1 MPRCCPRP
9 PSRSPGPDALANH
22 PAARPPHGPGRP
34 DPARWTH
41 GRIHRGTDR
50 GLRLG
55 AVAEP
60 PLRGGSRA
68 ARSGHRARDPR
79 DPDRRAALLRRA
91 VRQGLPRRRAR
102 VQRRGRQRRRAAH
115 RHPREYNRSIPGA
128 LKNALDWAS
137 RPSGQSSLTG
147 KPTRVTGASKGAIS
161 TALAQSHLKSI
172 LAAQGAPLVG
182 APEVYIRITDDFF
195 TDDGAIAAEGTREF
209 LTGFLQR
216 LHELIRRWQ

>member
-1 MPRCCPRP
+1 M
-9 PSRSPGPDALANH
+9 
-22 PAARPPHGPGRP
+22 
-34 DPARWTH
+34 
-41 GRIHRGTDR
+41 DR
-50 GLRLG
+50 GARTRHDGRMAEYTVGLIVGSVSEPSLNRRFAEALVRLAPGTGLVIREIPIAELPFYG
-55 AVAEP
+55 AQYDKNFPAV
-60 PLRGGSRA
+60 GRA
-68 ARSGHRARDPR
+68 FKDAVDSADG
-79 DPDRRAALLRRA
+79 LLI
-91 VRQGLPRRRAR
+91 VTP
-102 VQRRGRQRRRAAH
+102 
-115 RHPREYNRSIPGA
+115 EYNRSIPGA

-147 KPTRVTGASKGAIS
+147 KPTGVTGASKGAIS

-195 TDDGAIAAEGTREF
+195 TDDGAIAAEGTRDF

>member
-1 MPRCCPRP
+1 M
-9 PSRSPGPDALANH
+9 
-22 PAARPPHGPGRP
+22 
-34 DPARWTH
+34 
-41 GRIHRGTDR
+41 DR
-50 GLRLG
+50 GARTRHDGRMAEYTVGLIVGSVSEPSLNRRFAEALVRLAPGTGLVISEIPIAELPFYG
-55 AVAEP
+55 AQYDKDFPAV
-60 PLRGGSRA
+60 GRA
-68 ARSGHRARDPR
+68 FKDAVDSADG
-79 DPDRRAALLRRA
+79 LLI
-91 VRQGLPRRRAR
+91 VTP
-102 VQRRGRQRRRAAH
+102 
-115 RHPREYNRSIPGA
+115 EYNRSIPGA

-147 KPTRVTGASKGAIS
+147 KPTGVTGASKGAIS

-195 TDDGAIAAEGTREF
+195 TDDGAIAAEGTRDF

>member
-1 MPRCCPRP
+1 M
-9 PSRSPGPDALANH
+9 
-22 PAARPPHGPGRP
+22 
-34 DPARWTH
+34 
-41 GRIHRGTDR
+41 DR
-50 GLRLG
+50 GARTRHDGRMAEYTVGLIVGSVSEPSLNRRFAEALVRLAPGTGLVIREIPIAELPFYG
-55 AVAEP
+55 AQYDKDFPAV
-60 PLRGGSRA
+60 GRA
-68 ARSGHRARDPR
+68 FKDAVDSADG
-79 DPDRRAALLRRA
+79 LLI
-91 VRQGLPRRRAR
+91 VTP
-102 VQRRGRQRRRAAH
+102 
-115 RHPREYNRSIPGA
+115 EYNRSIPGA

-147 KPTRVTGASKGAIS
+147 KPTGVTGASKGAIS

-195 TDDGAIAAEGTREF
+195 TDDGAIAAEGTRDF

>member
-1 MPRCCPRP
+1 MAEYTVGLIVGSVSE
-9 PSRSPGPDALANH
+9 PSLNRRFAEALVRLAPGTGLVIREIPIAELPFYGAQYDKNFPADGRAFKDAVDSA
-22 PAARPPHGPGRP
+22 
-34 DPARWTH
+34 D
-41 GRIHRGTDR
+41 
-50 GLRLG
+50 GLLI
-55 AVAEP
+55 VTP
-60 PLRGGSRA
+60 
-68 ARSGHRARDPR
+68 
-79 DPDRRAALLRRA
+79 
-91 VRQGLPRRRAR
+91 
-102 VQRRGRQRRRAAH
+102 
-115 RHPREYNRSIPGA
+115 EYNRSIPGA

-147 KPTRVTGASKGAIS
+147 KPTGVTGASKGAIS

-195 TDDGAIAAEGTREF
+195 TDDGEIAAEGTRDF

>member
-1 MPRCCPRP
+1 M
-9 PSRSPGPDALANH
+9 
-22 PAARPPHGPGRP
+22 
-34 DPARWTH
+34 
-41 GRIHRGTDR
+41 DR
-50 GLRLG
+50 GARTRHDGRMAEYTVGLIVGSVSEPSLNRRFAEALVRLAPGTGLVISEIPIAELPFYG
-55 AVAEP
+55 AQYDKDFPAV
-60 PLRGGSRA
+60 GRA
-68 ARSGHRARDPR
+68 FKDAVDSADG
-79 DPDRRAALLRRA
+79 LLI
-91 VRQGLPRRRAR
+91 VTP
-102 VQRRGRQRRRAAH
+102 
-115 RHPREYNRSIPGA
+115 EYNRSIPGA

-147 KPTRVTGASKGAIS
+147 KPTGVTGACKGAIS

-195 TDDGAIAAEGTREF
+195 TDDGAIAAEGTRDF

>member
-1 MPRCCPRP
+1 M
-9 PSRSPGPDALANH
+9 
-22 PAARPPHGPGRP
+22 
-34 DPARWTH
+34 
-41 GRIHRGTDR
+41 DR
-50 GLRLG
+50 GARTRHDGRMAEYTVGLIVGSVSEPSLNRRFAEALVRLAPGTGLVIREIPIAELPFYG
-55 AVAEP
+55 AQYDKDFPAV
-60 PLRGGSRA
+60 GRA
-68 ARSGHRARDPR
+68 FKDAVDSADG
-79 DPDRRAALLRRA
+79 LLI
-91 VRQGLPRRRAR
+91 VTP
-102 VQRRGRQRRRAAH
+102 
-115 RHPREYNRSIPGA
+115 EYNRSIPGA

-147 KPTRVTGASKGAIS
+147 KPTGVTGASKGAIS

-195 TDDGAIAAEGTREF
+195 TEDGAIANEGTRDF

>member
-1 MPRCCPRP
+1 M
-9 PSRSPGPDALANH
+9 
-22 PAARPPHGPGRP
+22 
-34 DPARWTH
+34 
-41 GRIHRGTDR
+41 DR
-50 GLRLG
+50 GARTRHDGRMAEYTVGLIVGSVSEPSLNRRFAEALVRLAPGTGLVIREIPIAELPFYG
-55 AVAEP
+55 AQYDKDFPAV
-60 PLRGGSRA
+60 GRA
-68 ARSGHRARDPR
+68 FKDAVDSADG
-79 DPDRRAALLRRA
+79 LLI
-91 VRQGLPRRRAR
+91 VTP
-102 VQRRGRQRRRAAH
+102 
-115 RHPREYNRSIPGA
+115 EYNRSIPGA

-147 KPTRVTGASKGAIS
+147 KPTGVTGASKGAIS

>member
-1 MPRCCPRP
+1 M
-9 PSRSPGPDALANH
+9 
-22 PAARPPHGPGRP
+22 
-34 DPARWTH
+34 
-41 GRIHRGTDR
+41 DR
-50 GLRLG
+50 GARTRHDGRMAEYTVGLIVGSVSEPSLNRRFAEALVRLAPGTGLVIREIPIAELPFYG
-55 AVAEP
+55 AQYDKDFPAV
-60 PLRGGSRA
+60 GRA
-68 ARSGHRARDPR
+68 FKDAVDSADG
-79 DPDRRAALLRRA
+79 LLI
-91 VRQGLPRRRAR
+91 VTP
-102 VQRRGRQRRRAAH
+102 
-115 RHPREYNRSIPGA
+115 EYNRSIPGA

-147 KPTRVTGASKGAIS
+147 KPTGVTGASKGAIS

-195 TDDGAIAAEGTREF
+195 TDDGEIAAEGTRDF

>member
-1 MPRCCPRP
+1 M
-9 PSRSPGPDALANH
+9 
-22 PAARPPHGPGRP
+22 
-34 DPARWTH
+34 
-41 GRIHRGTDR
+41 DR
-50 GLRLG
+50 GARTRHDGRMAEYTVGLIVGSVSEPSLNRRFAEALVRLAPGTGLVIREIPISELPFYG
-55 AVAEP
+55 AQYDKDFPAV
-60 PLRGGSRA
+60 GRA
-68 ARSGHRARDPR
+68 FKDAVDSADG
-79 DPDRRAALLRRA
+79 LLI
-91 VRQGLPRRRAR
+91 VTP
-102 VQRRGRQRRRAAH
+102 
-115 RHPREYNRSIPGA
+115 EYNRSIPGA

-147 KPTRVTGASKGAIS
+147 KPTGVTGASKGAIS

-195 TDDGAIAAEGTREF
+195 TDDGAIAAEGTRDF

>member
-1 MPRCCPRP
+1 M
-9 PSRSPGPDALANH
+9 
-22 PAARPPHGPGRP
+22 
-34 DPARWTH
+34 
-41 GRIHRGTDR
+41 DR
-50 GLRLG
+50 GARTRHDGRMAEYTVGLIVGSVSEPSLNRRFAEALVRLAPGTGLVIREIPIAELPFYG
-55 AVAEP
+55 AQYDKDFPAV
-60 PLRGGSRA
+60 GRA
-68 ARSGHRARDPR
+68 FKDAVDSGDG
-79 DPDRRAALLRRA
+79 LLI
-91 VRQGLPRRRAR
+91 VTP
-102 VQRRGRQRRRAAH
+102 
-115 RHPREYNRSIPGA
+115 EYNRSIPGA

-147 KPTRVTGASKGAIS
+147 KPTGVTGASKGAIS

-195 TDDGAIAAEGTREF
+195 TDDGAIAAEGTRDF

>member
-1 MPRCCPRP
+1 M
-9 PSRSPGPDALANH
+9 
-22 PAARPPHGPGRP
+22 
-34 DPARWTH
+34 
-41 GRIHRGTDR
+41 DR
-50 GLRLG
+50 GARTRHDGRMAEYTVGLIVGSVSEPSLNRRFAEALVRLAPGTGLVIREIPIAELPFYG
-55 AVAEP
+55 ARYDKDFPAV
-60 PLRGGSRA
+60 GRA
-68 ARSGHRARDPR
+68 FKDAVDSADG
-79 DPDRRAALLRRA
+79 LLI
-91 VRQGLPRRRAR
+91 VTP
-102 VQRRGRQRRRAAH
+102 
-115 RHPREYNRSIPGA
+115 EYNRSIPGA

-147 KPTRVTGASKGAIS
+147 KPTGVTGASKGAIS

-195 TDDGAIAAEGTREF
+195 TDDGAIAAEGTRDF

>member
-1 MPRCCPRP
+1 M
-9 PSRSPGPDALANH
+9 
-22 PAARPPHGPGRP
+22 
-34 DPARWTH
+34 
-41 GRIHRGTDR
+41 DR
-50 GLRLG
+50 GARTRHDGRMAEYTVGLIVGSVSEPSLNRRFAEALVRLAPGTGLVIREIPIAELPFYG
-55 AVAEP
+55 AQYDKNFPAV
-60 PLRGGSRA
+60 GRA
-68 ARSGHRARDPR
+68 FKD
-79 DPDRRAALLRRA
+79 A
-91 VRQGLPRRRAR
+91 VDSADGLIIVTP
-102 VQRRGRQRRRAAH
+102 
-115 RHPREYNRSIPGA
+115 EYNRSIPGV

-147 KPTRVTGASKGAIS
+147 KPTGVTGASKGAIS

-195 TDDGAIAAEGTREF
+195 TDDGAIAAEGTRDF

>member
-1 MPRCCPRP
+1 M
-9 PSRSPGPDALANH
+9 
-22 PAARPPHGPGRP
+22 
-34 DPARWTH
+34 
-41 GRIHRGTDR
+41 DR
-50 GLRLG
+50 GARTRHDGRMAEYTVGLIVGSVSEPSLNRRFAEALVRLAPGTGLVIREIPIAELPFYG
-55 AVAEP
+55 AQYDKDFPAV
-60 PLRGGSRA
+60 GRA
-68 ARSGHRARDPR
+68 FKDAVDSADG
-79 DPDRRAALLRRA
+79 LLI
-91 VRQGLPRRRAR
+91 VTP
-102 VQRRGRQRRRAAH
+102 
-115 RHPREYNRSIPGA
+115 EYNRSIPGV

-147 KPTRVTGASKGAIS
+147 KPTGVTGASKGAIS

-195 TDDGAIAAEGTREF
+195 TDDGEIAAEGTRDF

>member
-1 MPRCCPRP
+1 M
-9 PSRSPGPDALANH
+9 
-22 PAARPPHGPGRP
+22 
-34 DPARWTH
+34 
-41 GRIHRGTDR
+41 DR
-50 GLRLG
+50 GARTRHDGRMAEYTVGLIVGSVSEPSLNRRFAEALVRLAPGTGLVIREIPIAELPFYG
-55 AVAEP
+55 AQYDKDFPAV
-60 PLRGGSRA
+60 GRA
-68 ARSGHRARDPR
+68 FKD
-79 DPDRRAALLRRA
+79 A
-91 VRQGLPRRRAR
+91 VDSADGLIIVTP
-102 VQRRGRQRRRAAH
+102 
-115 RHPREYNRSIPGA
+115 EYNRSIPGV

-147 KPTRVTGASKGAIS
+147 KPTGVTGASKGAIS

-195 TDDGAIAAEGTREF
+195 TDDGEIAAEGTRDF

>member
-1 MPRCCPRP
+1 M
-9 PSRSPGPDALANH
+9 
-22 PAARPPHGPGRP
+22 
-34 DPARWTH
+34 
-41 GRIHRGTDR
+41 DR
-50 GLRLG
+50 GARTRHDGRMAEYTVGLIVGSVSEPSLNRRFAEALVRLAPGTGLVIREIPIAELPFYG
-55 AVAEP
+55 AQYDKDFPAV
-60 PLRGGSRA
+60 GRA
-68 ARSGHRARDPR
+68 FKDAVDSADG
-79 DPDRRAALLRRA
+79 LLI
-91 VRQGLPRRRAR
+91 VTP
-102 VQRRGRQRRRAAH
+102 
-115 RHPREYNRSIPGA
+115 EYNRSIPGA

-147 KPTRVTGASKGAIS
+147 KPTGVTGASKGAIS

-195 TDDGAIAAEGTREF
+195 ADDGAIAAEGTRDF

>member
-1 MPRCCPRP
+1 M
-9 PSRSPGPDALANH
+9 
-22 PAARPPHGPGRP
+22 
-34 DPARWTH
+34 
-41 GRIHRGTDR
+41 DR
-50 GLRLG
+50 GARTRHDGRMAEYTVGLIVGSVSEPSLNRRFAEALVRLAPGTGLVIREIPIAELPFYG
-55 AVAEP
+55 AQYDKDFPAV
-60 PLRGGSRA
+60 GRA
-68 ARSGHRARDPR
+68 FKDAVDSADG
-79 DPDRRAALLRRA
+79 LLI
-91 VRQGLPRRRAR
+91 VTP
-102 VQRRGRQRRRAAH
+102 
-115 RHPREYNRSIPGA
+115 EYNRSIPGA